1 MAIMATEE
9 PQSIVERKV
18 APPEPEDEKK
28 IVEETVEPTVNGHAT
43 SDETSKSEEPS
54 TVNGKAGSP
63 PPPTEETAV
72 GKNQEAF
79 AANASI
85 SVKDSPK
92 PTADEPAA
100 ESEDKDMVDA
110 NGAPEEVSPIEPE
123 AKDSETA
130 ERSKISPE
138 PQPTLTEKSEDKPT
152 VETSAD
158 DLMDVDESTG
168 QPDLS
173 SSGEHGESTQATAIS
188 EPAIV
193 SSPQEA
199 SQPPEPSKVEDVK
212 MEEAAPAE
220 TKAESDVVSKERS
233 ATPGKVARERE
244 DDNAEERAAKRTKTE
259 SQPEAA
265 AEDSIGVA
273 TGLSPA
279 PTNPSDDLADSVP
292 NDKPISF
299 FQNKEI
305 RAQIGRVKKTKSG
318 SNFRS
323 SVEKLWPQVWESYK
337 LQIEHP
343 VDLSMF
349 EVKLREVK
357 YANFGEF
364 KADLQLLYENA
375 LKFNGAGNIVTLAAL
390 QVRNDLLGRLVE
402 IAKNEEPLRI
412 DKGKHQPT
420 RHTEPRAA
428 QVAAQRRQSQSSQPR
443 PQPATSPKTKT
454 ETTATA
460 VSRPSPAPPTP
471 ASATGPAFAL
481 PPNGMPQ
488 IRRDSTR
495 GDGDRPKRPIN
506 PPKNRDPDY
515 SSKPGLKKRL
525 DPELKFYGE
534 CLMEVKK
541 AKHWNHNQFFLEPV
555 DPVAFNIPTYFSIIK
570 KPMDLGSMSQKLERG
585 EYRTG
590 KEIEKDMRQMVANS
604 EQFNGQDSPV
614 TISGQALE
622 AIFKEEVAK
631 KDAWMAKN
639 APIRSRAGS
648 AGTPE
653 LSAHDSD
660 EESEAEAE
668 EQEND
673 SIRSLQSRLSEE
685 QVKLN
690 GFLGAK
696 KPDRTMIEIQ
706 QNVVS
711 MLQLKLVEEK
721 TKFSTESKKP
731 KSKKKSTSKSKPK
744 SSSGGAAAGN
754 GVKKSS
760 GSVPIVKKT
769 SGTTKKTAS
778 KKRHMGNLE
787 KAVIA
792 EGINELDGPLLNKA
806 VDIIKKDTHQKE
818 DDDGQLELDIESLS
832 QEALSRLFDLI
843 TKSYPGIY
851 QSVSSKPEFKQEA
864 KQAEETK
871 AKNSALPKPKKNKPM
886 NKHEQERNIEKLR
899 ELKAQ
904 FQRHGS
910 GSQEPMP
917 GDEENRPGDSSDEE
931 EEESDSEE
939 E

>member
-1 MAIMATEE
+1 MATEE
-9 PQSIVERKV
+9 PQNIINRKV
-18 APPEPEDEKK
+18 AQPEPEGERKTVEKA
-28 IVEETVEPTVNGHAT
+28 VEPTVNGHAS

-63 PPPTEETAV
+63 QPPVEETTVA
-72 GKNQEAF
+72 KNQEAF
-79 AANASI
+79 TANASI
-85 SVKDSPK
+85 GAEESPK
-92 PTADEPAA
+92 PTDDKPTA
-100 ESEDKDMVDA
+100 ESVDKDVVDA
-110 NGAPEEVSPIEPE
+110 NGALEDAAPAKSE
-123 AKDSETA
+123 AKETEA
-130 ERSKISPE
+130 PEVPKVSPE
-138 PQPTLTEKSEDKPT
+138 PQLPAAEKADEKPT
-152 VETSAD
+152 AETSAD
-158 DLMDVDESTG
+158 DSMEVDESSG

-173 SSGEHGESTQATAIS
+173 SSGEHGESTQATALS

-193 SSPQEA
+193 SSPQEV
-199 SQPPEPSKVEDVK
+199 SQPPEPSTTEDVK
-212 MEEAAPAE
+212 MEEAAPVE
-220 TKAESDVVSKERS
+220 DKPESGATLKERS

-244 DDNAEERAAKRTKTE
+244 DDADEERSAKRAKTE
-259 SQPEAA
+259 FQSEAA

-292 NDKPISF
+292 NDKPITF
-299 FQNKEI
+299 YQNKEI

-323 SVEKLWPQVWESYK
+323 SVEKLWPQVWDSYK
-337 LQIEHP
+337 QQIENP

-349 EVKLREVK
+349 EVKLRETK
-357 YANFGEF
+357 YETFGEF
-364 KADLQLLYENA
+364 KADLQLLHDNA
-375 LKFNGAGNIVTLAAL
+375 LKFNGPGNIVTLAAL

-402 IAKNEEPLRI
+402 ISKNEEPLRI

-428 QVAAQRRQSQSSQPR
+428 TQPKGQDRIDNQRSVPPLSCSSDIR
-443 PQPATSPKTKT
+443 I
-454 ETTATA
+454 
-460 VSRPSPAPPTP
+460 VFR
-471 ASATGPAFAL
+471 ASICS

-570 KPMDLGSMSQKLERG
+570 KPMDLGTMSQKLERG

-590 KEIEKDMRQMVANS
+590 KEIEKDLRQMVANS
-604 EQFNGQDSPV
+604 EQFNGQDSLV
-614 TISGQALE
+614 TMSGQALE
-622 AIFKEEVAK
+622 AVFKDEVAK

-673 SIRSLQSRLSEE
+673 SIRNLQSRLSEE

-690 GFLGAK
+690 GLLGAK
-696 KPDRTMIEIQ
+696 KPDLTMIEIQ

-711 MLQLKLVEEK
+711 MLQRKLVEEK
-721 TKFSTESKKP
+721 TKFSGESKKT
-731 KSKKKSTSKSKPK
+731 KSKKKSISKPKPK
-744 SSSGGAAAGN
+744 SSSGGGATAAGN

-760 GSVPIVKKT
+760 GSVPVLKKA
-769 SGTTKKTAS
+769 SGTSKKTAS
-778 KKRHMGNLE
+778 KKRYMGNLE

-851 QSVSSKPEFKQEA
+851 QTVSSKPEFKQEA

-904 FQRHGS
+904 FQRQGS

-931 EEESDSEE
+931 EESDSEE

>member
-1 MAIMATEE
+1 MATEE
-9 PQSIVERKV
+9 PQTIIERKD
-18 APPEPEDEKK
+18 AQPEPEGEKK
-28 IVEETVEPTVNGHAT
+28 TVEKAAEPTVNGHAT

-63 PPPTEETAV
+63 QPPVEENTVA
-72 GKNQEAF
+72 KNQEAF

-85 SVKDSPK
+85 SAKESPK
-92 PTADEPAA
+92 LTENEPTA
-100 ESEDKDMVDA
+100 ESADKDMVDA
-110 NGAPEEVSPIEPE
+110 NDVQEDAAPAKSEARETEAPESP
-123 AKDSETA
+123 KV
-130 ERSKISPE
+130 SPE
-138 PQPTLTEKSEDKPT
+138 PQLASAEKEDEKPAA
-152 VETSAD
+152 ETSAD
-158 DLMDVDESTG
+158 DSMEVDESSG

-173 SSGEHGESTQATAIS
+173 SSGEHGESTQATALS
-188 EPAIV
+188 EPAVV
-193 SSPQEA
+193 SSPHEV
-199 SQPPEPSKVEDVK
+199 SQPPEPSTAEDVK

-220 TKAESDVVSKERS
+220 NKSESGAVLKERS

-244 DDNAEERAAKRTKTE
+244 DDPAEERSAKRAKTE

-292 NDKPISF
+292 NDKPITF
-299 FQNKEI
+299 YQNKEI

-323 SVEKLWPQVWESYK
+323 SVEKLWPQVWDSYK
-337 LQIEHP
+337 QQIENP

-349 EVKLREVK
+349 EVKLRETK
-357 YANFGEF
+357 YETFGEF
-364 KADLQLLYENA
+364 KADLQLLHDNA
-375 LKFNGAGNIVTLAAL
+375 LKFNGPGNIVTLAAL

-420 RHTEPRAA
+420 RQTEPRAA
-428 QVAAQRRQSQSSQPR
+428 TQVRRQSQSTPR
-443 PQPATSPKTKT
+443 APPATSPKAKT
-454 ETTATA
+454 EPTTNV
-460 VSRPSPAPPTP
+460 VSRPSPAPPTS
-471 ASATGPAFAL
+471 ASSSGPAFAL

-534 CLMEVKK
+534 CLMEVRK

-570 KPMDLGSMSQKLERG
+570 KPMDLGTMSQKLERG

-590 KEIEKDMRQMVANS
+590 KEIEKDLRQMVANS
-604 EQFNGQDSPV
+604 EQFNGQDSLV

-622 AIFKEEVAK
+622 AIFKDEVAK

-673 SIRSLQSRLSEE
+673 SIRNLQSRLSEE

-690 GFLGAK
+690 GLLGAK
-696 KPDRTMIEIQ
+696 KPDLTMIEIQ

-711 MLQLKLVEEK
+711 MLQRKLVEEK
-721 TKFSTESKKP
+721 TKFSGEPKKP
-731 KSKKKSTSKSKPK
+731 KSKKKSISKSKPK
-744 SSSGGAAAGN
+744 SSSGGGAAAGN

-760 GSVPIVKKT
+760 GSVPVLKKA
-769 SGTTKKTAS
+769 SGTNKKAAS

-864 KQAEETK
+864 KQAEETR

-904 FQRHGS
+904 FQRQGS

-931 EEESDSEE
+931 EESDSEE

>member
-1 MAIMATEE
+1 MATEE
-9 PQSIVERKV
+9 PQNIIERKV
-18 APPEPEDEKK
+18 AQPEPEDDKK
-28 IVEETVEPTVNGHAT
+28 TADETAEPAVNGHAT

-63 PPPTEETAV
+63 PPSVKETTVA
-72 GKNQEAF
+72 KNQEAF

-85 SVKDSPK
+85 SVKESPK
-92 PTADEPAA
+92 PSEDAAPA
-100 ESEDKDMVDA
+100 ESEDKEMVDA
-110 NGAPEEVSPIEPE
+110 NGAPEEDAPAKPE
-123 AKDSETA
+123 AKETETPVA
-130 ERSKISPE
+130 TKASPE
-138 PQPTLTEKSEDKPT
+138 PQSPLAQKNGDKP
-152 VETSAD
+152 VAETSAD
-158 DLMDVDESTG
+158 DSMDVDESTG
-168 QPDLS
+168 QPDLL
-173 SSGEHGESTQATAIS
+173 SSGEHGESTQATAVS

-193 SSPQEA
+193 SSPQES
-199 SQPPEPSKVEDVK
+199 SQPPEPSKTEDVK

-220 TKAESDVVSKERS
+220 TKLESDEPLKERS
-233 ATPGKVARERE
+233 STPGKIARKLE
-244 DDNAEERAAKRTKTE
+244 DDNAEERSAKRAKTE
-259 SQPEAA
+259 FQPEAA
-265 AEDSIGVA
+265 TEDSIGVA

-279 PTNPSDDLADSVP
+279 PMNPSDDLADSVP
-292 NDKPISF
+292 NDKQITF
-299 FQNKEI
+299 HQNKEI

-323 SVEKLWPQVWESYK
+323 SVEKLWPQVWDSYK
-337 LQIEHP
+337 QQIENP

-349 EVKLREVK
+349 EVKLREMR

-364 KADLQLLYENA
+364 KADLQLLHDNA
-375 LKFNGAGNIVTLAAL
+375 LKFNGPGNIVTAAAL

-402 IAKNEEPLRI
+402 IAKNEEPLRL

-428 QVAAQRRQSQSSQPR
+428 TQVRRQSQSQARAP
-443 PQPATSPKTKT
+443 PTTSPKAKAEPITNV
-454 ETTATA
+454 A
-460 VSRPSPAPPTP
+460 SRPSPAPPTP

-541 AKHWNHNQFFLEPV
+541 SKHWNQNQFFLEPV

-570 KPMDLGSMSQKLERG
+570 KPMDLGTMSQKLERG

-590 KEIEKDMRQMVANS
+590 KEIEKDLRQMVANS
-604 EQFNGQDSPV
+604 EQFNGLDSMV
-614 TISGQALE
+614 TQSGQALE
-622 AIFKEEVAK
+622 AVFKDEVAK

-648 AGTPE
+648 TGTPE

-673 SIRSLQSRLSEE
+673 SIRNLQLRLSEE

-690 GFLGAK
+690 GLLGAK
-696 KPDRTMIEIQ
+696 KPDLTMIEIQ

-711 MLQLKLVEEK
+711 MLQRKLVEEK
-721 TKFSTESKKP
+721 TKFSNESKKT
-731 KSKKKSTSKSKPK
+731 KSKKKSISKPKPK
-744 SSSGGAAAGN
+744 SSSGGTAAGN

-760 GSVPIVKKT
+760 GSIPVVKKA
-769 SGTTKKTAS
+769 SGGSKKSAS

>member
-1 MAIMATEE
+1 MATEE
-9 PQSIVERKV
+9 PQNIIDRKV
-18 APPEPEDEKK
+18 AQPEPEGERKTVEKA
-28 IVEETVEPTVNGHAT
+28 VEPTVNGHAS
-43 SDETSKSEEPS
+43 SDEASKSEEPS

-63 PPPTEETAV
+63 QPPVEETTVA
-72 GKNQEAF
+72 KNQEAF
-79 AANASI
+79 TANASI
-85 SVKDSPK
+85 SAEESPK
-92 PTADEPAA
+92 PTEDKPTA
-100 ESEDKDMVDA
+100 ESVDKDMVDA
-110 NGAPEEVSPIEPE
+110 NGALEDAAPAKSESKETE
-123 AKDSETA
+123 APKV
-130 ERSKISPE
+130 SPE
-138 PQPTLTEKSEDKPT
+138 PQLPTTEKEDEKPAA
-152 VETSAD
+152 ETSAD
-158 DLMDVDESTG
+158 DSMEVDESSG

-173 SSGEHGESTQATAIS
+173 SSGEHGESTQATALS

-193 SSPQEA
+193 SSPQEV
-199 SQPPEPSKVEDVK
+199 SQPPEPSTTEDVK
-212 MEEAAPAE
+212 MEEAAPVE
-220 TKAESDVVSKERS
+220 NKPESGAALKERS

-244 DDNAEERAAKRTKTE
+244 DDADEERSAKRAKTE
-259 SQPEAA
+259 FQSEAA
-265 AEDSIGVA
+265 AKDSIGVA

-292 NDKPISF
+292 NDKPITF
-299 FQNKEI
+299 YQNKEI

-323 SVEKLWPQVWESYK
+323 SVEKLWPGVWDSYK
-337 LQIEHP
+337 QQIENP

-349 EVKLREVK
+349 EVKLRETK
-357 YANFGEF
+357 YETFGEF
-364 KADLQLLYENA
+364 KADLQLLHDNA
-375 LKFNGAGNIVTLAAL
+375 LKFNGPGNLVTLAAL

-402 IAKNEEPLRI
+402 ISKNEEPLRS

-428 QVAAQRRQSQSSQPR
+428 TQVRRQSQSQPR
-443 PQPATSPKTKT
+443 APPTTSPKAKT
-454 ETTATA
+454 ESTTNV
-460 VSRPSPAPPTP
+460 VSRPLSCSSDIRIVFRT
-471 ASATGPAFAL
+471 SICS

-488 IRRDSTR
+488 IRR
-495 GDGDRPKRPIN
+495 GFHEGPKRPIN

-570 KPMDLGSMSQKLERG
+570 KPMDLGTMSQKLERG

-590 KEIEKDMRQMVANS
+590 KEIEKDLRQMVANS
-604 EQFNGQDSPV
+604 EQFNGQDSLV
-614 TISGQALE
+614 TLSGQALE
-622 AIFKEEVAK
+622 AIFKDEVAK

-673 SIRSLQSRLSEE
+673 SIRNLQSRLSEE

-690 GFLGAK
+690 GLLGAK
-696 KPDRTMIEIQ
+696 KPDLTMIEIQ

-711 MLQLKLVEEK
+711 MLQRKLVEEK
-721 TKFSTESKKP
+721 TKFSGESKKT
-731 KSKKKSTSKSKPK
+731 KSKKKSISKSKPK
-744 SSSGGAAAGN
+744 SSSGGGAAAGN
-754 GVKKSS
+754 GLKKSS
-760 GSVPIVKKT
+760 GSVPVLKKA
-769 SGTTKKTAS
+769 SGTSKKTAS

-904 FQRHGS
+904 FQRQGS

-931 EEESDSEE
+931 EESDSEE

>member
-1 MAIMATEE
+1 MATEE
-9 PQSIVERKV
+9 PQNVVERKV
-18 APPEPEDEKK
+18 AQPEPE
-28 IVEETVEPTVNGHAT
+28 EETKAVDETIEPTVNGHVT

-63 PPPTEETAV
+63 PPPAEETTVA
-72 GKNQEAF
+72 KNQDAF
-79 AANASI
+79 AANSNI
-85 SVKDSPK
+85 SLKESPK
-92 PTADEPAA
+92 PTEDVQPA
-100 ESEDKDMVDA
+100 ESEDKDMVDV
-110 NGAPEEVSPIEPE
+110 NGVPEETAPATHEAKEPE
-123 AKDSETA
+123 AAET
-130 ERSKISPE
+130 SDISPA
-138 PQPTLTEKSEDKPT
+138 PQPPSAQQDEDKP
-152 VETSAD
+152 VAETSAD
-158 DLMDVDESTG
+158 DSMDVDESTG
-168 QPDLS
+168 QPDLL
-173 SSGEHGESTQATAIS
+173 SSGEHGESTQATAVS
-188 EPAIV
+188 EHAVV
-193 SSPQEA
+193 SSPTQEA
-199 SQPPEPSKVEDVK
+199 GLPQESFKAEDIK
-212 MEEAAPAE
+212 MEEASPAE
-220 TKAESDVVSKERS
+220 TKPESNAVVKERS
-233 ATPGKVARERE
+233 ATPGKIARERE
-244 DDNAEERAAKRTKTE
+244 DDNDEERAAKRTKTE
-259 SQPEAA
+259 FQTEAA

-279 PTNPSDDLADSVP
+279 PTNPSDDLADNVP
-292 NDKPISF
+292 NDKPITF
-299 FQNKEI
+299 YQNKEI

-323 SVEKLWPQVWESYK
+323 SVEKLWPQVWDSYK
-337 LQIEHP
+337 QQIEHP

-349 EVKLREVK
+349 EVKLRETK

-364 KADLQLLYENA
+364 KADLQLLHDNA
-375 LKFNGAGNIVTLAAL
+375 LKFNGAGNIVTMAAL

-402 IAKNEEPLRI
+402 IAKNEEPMRI

-428 QVAAQRRQSQSSQPR
+428 QVAAQRPSS
-443 PQPATSPKTKT
+443 
-454 ETTATA
+454 
-460 VSRPSPAPPTP
+460 
-471 ASATGPAFAL
+471 TGPAFAL

-570 KPMDLGSMSQKLERG
+570 KPMDLGTMSQKLERG

-590 KEIEKDMRQMVANS
+590 KEIERDMRQMVANS

-614 TISGQALE
+614 TQSGQALE
-622 AIFKEEVAK
+622 VIFKEEAAK
-631 KDAWMAKN
+631 KDMWMAKN

-660 EESEAEAE
+660 EESEAEVE
-668 EQEND
+668 ELEND

-685 QVKLN
+685 QSKLN
-690 GFLGAK
+690 SLLGAK
-696 KPDRTMIEIQ
+696 KPDTFMIEIQ
-706 QNVVS
+706 QKVVS

-721 TKFSTESKKP
+721 TKFSSESKKT
-731 KSKKKSTSKSKPK
+731 KSKKKTTSKSKPK
-744 SSSGGAAAGN
+744 SSSGGVAAGS

-760 GSVPIVKKT
+760 GSVPVVKKAPGT
-769 SGTTKKTAS
+769 SKKTAS

-910 GSQEPMP
+910 GSQEPIP
-917 GDEENRPGDSSDEE
+917 GDEENRQGDSSDE

>member
-1 MAIMATEE
+1 MATEE
-9 PQSIVERKV
+9 PQNIVDRKV
-18 APPEPEDEKK
+18 AQPEPEDEQKT
-28 IVEETVEPTVNGHAT
+28 VDETAAPTVNGHAT
-43 SDETSKSEEPS
+43 LDEASKPEESS

-63 PPPTEETAV
+63 RPPVEEATVA
-72 GKNQEAF
+72 KNQEAF

-85 SVKDSPK
+85 SVKESPK
-92 PTADEPAA
+92 PKEDEPTP
-100 ESEDKDMVDA
+100 ESADKEMSEA
-110 NGAPEEVSPIEPE
+110 KETETPE
-123 AKDSETA
+123 A
-130 ERSKISPE
+130 SKVSTE
-138 PQPTLTEKSEDKPT
+138 PQPPSAEKEDSKPAM
-152 VETSAD
+152 EISGED
-158 DLMDVDESTG
+158 SIDVDESSG

-173 SSGEHGESTQATAIS
+173 SSGEHCESTQATALS

-199 SQPPEPSKVEDVK
+199 SQPLESSKAEDVR

-220 TKAESDVVSKERS
+220 TKPESDVALKKERS

-244 DDNAEERAAKRTKTE
+244 DDTTEERSSKRAKTE
-259 SQPEAA
+259 FQPEAVT
-265 AEDSIGVA
+265 EDSIGVA

-279 PTNPSDDLADSVP
+279 PTSPSDDLADSVP
-292 NDKPISF
+292 DDKKITF
-299 FQNKEI
+299 YQNKEI

-323 SVEKLWPQVWESYK
+323 SVEKLWPQVWDSYK
-337 LQIEHP
+337 QQIDHP

-349 EVKLREVK
+349 EVKLRETK
-357 YANFGEF
+357 YETFGEF
-364 KADLQLLYENA
+364 KADLQLLHDNA
-375 LKFNGAGNIVTLAAL
+375 LKFNGPGNIVTLAAL

-412 DKGKHQPT
+412 DKGKHQL
-420 RHTEPRAA
+420 RAT
-428 QVAAQRRQSQSSQPR
+428 PN
-443 PQPATSPKTKT
+443 PELPLNPKAKT
-454 ETTATA
+454 ESITS
-460 VSRPSPAPPTP
+460 VVPRPSPAPPTS
-471 ASATGPAFAL
+471 ASSSGPAFAL

-541 AKHWNHNQFFLEPV
+541 AKHWNHNH
-555 DPVAFNIPTYFSIIK
+555 IIK
-570 KPMDLGSMSQKLERG
+570 KPMDLGTMSQKLERG

-590 KEIEKDMRQMVANS
+590 KEIEKDLRQMVANS
-604 EQFNGQDSPV
+604 EQFNGQESVV
-614 TISGQALE
+614 TVSGQALE
-622 AIFKEEVAK
+622 AIFKDEVAK

-660 EESEAEAE
+660 EESEAEVE
-668 EQEND
+668 EQDND
-673 SIRSLQSRLSEE
+673 SIRNLQSRLSEE

-690 GFLGAK
+690 GLLGAK
-696 KPDRTMIEIQ
+696 KPDFTMIEIQ

-711 MLQLKLVEEK
+711 MLQRKLVEEK
-721 TKFSTESKKP
+721 TKFSGESKKT
-731 KSKKKSTSKSKPK
+731 KSKKKSISKSKPK

-760 GSVPIVKKT
+760 GSVPVVKKA
-769 SGTTKKTAS
+769 SGTSKKTAS
-778 KKRHMGNLE
+778 KKRHMGGLE

-818 DDDGQLELDIESLS
+818 DDDGQLELDIESLFPRGS
-832 QEALSRLFDLI
+832 EQ
-843 TKSYPGIY
+843 T
-851 QSVSSKPEFKQEA
+851 EA

-904 FQRHGS
+904 FQRQGS

-931 EEESDSEE
+931 EESDSEE

>member
-1 MAIMATEE
+1 MATEE
-9 PQSIVERKV
+9 PQNIIERKV
-18 APPEPEDEKK
+18 TQPEPEDDKK
-28 IVEETVEPTVNGHAT
+28 TADENAEPTINGHAT
-43 SDETSKSEEPS
+43 SDETSKSEQPS

-63 PPPTEETAV
+63 PPSVEETAV
-72 GKNQEAF
+72 AKNQEAF

-85 SVKDSPK
+85 SVKGSPK
-92 PTADEPAA
+92 PSEDAAPA
-100 ESEDKDMVDA
+100 ESEDKEMVDA
-110 NGAPEEVSPIEPE
+110 NGAPEEDAPAKPE
-123 AKDSETA
+123 VKETETPVA
-130 ERSKISPE
+130 TKASPE
-138 PQPTLTEKSEDKPT
+138 PQSPSAQKDGDKP
-152 VETSAD
+152 VAETSAD
-158 DLMDVDESTG
+158 DSMDVDESTG
-168 QPDLS
+168 QPDLL
-173 SSGEHGESTQATAIS
+173 SSGEHGESTQATAVS

-199 SQPPEPSKVEDVK
+199 SQPPEPSKTEDVK

-220 TKAESDVVSKERS
+220 TKPESDEPLKERS
-233 ATPGKVARERE
+233 GTPGKIARKLE
-244 DDNAEERAAKRTKTE
+244 DDNAEERSAKRAKTE
-259 SQPEAA
+259 FQPEAA
-265 AEDSIGVA
+265 TEDSIGVA

-279 PTNPSDDLADSVP
+279 PMNPSDDLADSVP
-292 NDKPISF
+292 NDKQITF
-299 FQNKEI
+299 HQNKEI

-323 SVEKLWPQVWESYK
+323 SVEKLWPQVWDSYK
-337 LQIEHP
+337 QQIENP

-349 EVKLREVK
+349 EVKLREMR

-364 KADLQLLYENA
+364 KADLQLLHDNA
-375 LKFNGAGNIVTLAAL
+375 LKFNGPGNIVTAAAL

-402 IAKNEEPLRI
+402 IAKNEEPLRL

-428 QVAAQRRQSQSSQPR
+428 TQVRRQSQSQPR
-443 PQPATSPKTKT
+443 APPTTSPKAKA
-454 ETTATA
+454 EPTTNVA
-460 VSRPSPAPPTP
+460 SRPSPAPPTP

-541 AKHWNHNQFFLEPV
+541 SKHWNQNQFFLEPV

-570 KPMDLGSMSQKLERG
+570 KPMDLGTMSQKLERG

-590 KEIEKDMRQMVANS
+590 KEIEKDLRQMVANS
-604 EQFNGQDSPV
+604 EQFNGLDSLV
-614 TISGQALE
+614 TQSGQALE
-622 AIFKEEVAK
+622 AVFKDEVAK

-639 APIRSRAGS
+639 APVRSRAGS

-673 SIRSLQSRLSEE
+673 SIRNLQLRLSEE

-690 GFLGAK
+690 GLLGAK
-696 KPDRTMIEIQ
+696 KPDLTMIEIQ

-711 MLQLKLVEEK
+711 MLQRKLVEEK
-721 TKFSTESKKP
+721 TKFSSESKKT
-731 KSKKKSTSKSKPK
+731 KSKKKSISKPKPK
-744 SSSGGAAAGN
+744 SSSGGTAAGN

-760 GSVPIVKKT
+760 GSVPVVKKA
-769 SGTTKKTAS
+769 SGASKKSAS